1 VAGLKPSLEADLG
14 GIRLRVPVLSASGCL
29 GAGREVGALVDVRE
43 LGAVVTRSLTYAP
56 SRGAATPRFAETA
69 AGVVTAIGLQNGGVR
84 EFLDVDLP
92 RLAATGVPVVASVA
106 GSTLEE
112 YLSVTTALHVRPG
125 IVALEVHASG
135 ADAERGGHPFY
146 ARSERLAEIVGAVA
160 RFSHVP
166 VFAKLPP
173 LLPDLVDVAHAC
185 VRAGA
190 HGLTLIDAVPAMA
203 IDAARLR
210 TRLGSTVG
218 SLSGPAIKPIALA
231 AVHAVAT
238 AMPDVPIMGVGGV
251 ATAEDAV
258 EFLLAGASAVQLGT
272 ALLVNPAAPAEVA
285 EGLAGYLA
293 DKRIASAAELRGRV
307 RSNGGPP

>member
-1 VAGLKPSLEADLG
+1 VARVKPSLETDLG
-14 GIRLRVPVLSASGCL
+14 GIGLRVPVLSASGCL
-29 GAGREVGALVDVRE
+29 GSGRELGALVDVGR
-43 LGAVVTRSLTYAP
+43 LGGVVTRSLTYAP
-56 SRGAATPRFAETA
+56 SRGAPTPRFAETA
-69 AGVVTAIGLQNGGVR
+69 AGIVTAVGLQNAGVR

-112 YLSVTTALHVRPG
+112 YLSVTTALHVRHG
-125 IVALEVHASG
+125 IVALEVHLSG
-135 ADAERGGHPFY
+135 PDAERGGQPFY
-146 ARSERLAEIVGAVA
+146 ARSERLTEIVGAVA

-173 LLPDLVDVAHAC
+173 LLPELVDVAHAC

-190 HGLTLIDAVPAMA
+190 RGLTLIDAVPAMA
-203 IDAARLR
+203 IDAGRLR

-218 SLSGPAIKPIALA
+218 ALSGPAIKPIALA

-238 AMPDVPIMGVGGV
+238 AFPDVPIMGVGGV
-251 ATAEDAV
+251 ATADDAV

-272 ALLVNPAAPAEVA
+272 ALLVNPEAPAEVA
-285 EGLAGYLA
+285 RGLAAYLA
-293 DKRIASAAELRGRV
+293 DKGIGSPSELRGRV
-307 RSNGGPP
+307 RSNGAPA